1 MTLDDLERK
10 NRGFCGFFGDFGLRH
25 TFQERQHSRETVAPS
40 GVCKYIVPNVSCWI
54 DELRLFSVGLQTCTA
69 VARSPLR

>member
-10 NRGFCGFFGDFGLRH
+10 NRGFYGFFGDFGLRH

-40 GVCKYIVPNVSCWI
+40 YPMSVVGSLNL
-54 DELRLFSVGLQTCTA
+54 DFFAVGLQTCTA
-69 VARSPLR
+69 VARFPLR